1 MRIKKLL
8 AVVLGTVL
16 AISSFSYTSWAAGDD
31 NNSSSVEKFQFVP
44 GYVASELDGNTP
56 VYEDY
61 GMARMLSELP
71 ASYPSS
77 VEDIKSKYPDNRN
90 QNPYGTCWAF
100 SSLGLAE
107 FDLINDGAADK
118 NIDLSELA
126 LAYYTYNS
134 VTDPLGGTVGDTAK
148 YYNENSDYSYLNRG
162 GNYQYSS
169 RRLAQ
174 WIGATENTVPYS
186 KANDTI
192 KQGLSGEFAYSY
204 KDAHLHNVY
213 QINIKE
219 NTSGVKE
226 AIMEHGAVGVMYYH
240 SDYNMSWSRKSDCYT
255 YYDTARAGGGHAVM
269 IVGWNDNF
277 SKDNFEGLKPSN
289 DGAWLIRNSWGSYCD
304 YFWMSYDTFSL
315 ENTAWVF
322 DFVANDGFDN
332 NYQLDG
338 GIETYR
344 SSNVLSGANVF
355 TTQKKSGIDYEV
367 LKAVSVSMSQAADVK
382 YTVDIYTNLTNL
394 NNPLSG
400 TKQVTATTTG
410 YTQYAGIYTIE
421 LSNSIKL
428 APGTTYSVV
437 VTTDKA
443 ALDREDATSMATGEK
458 LETIIWDR
466 RVSQFDG
473 KSFYKEG
480 NVYKY
485 SPNNFC
491 IKAFTSNGK
500 EADTNVPIESIHVN
514 KDTMSLTEG
523 ESATLTATISPSN
536 TTLDKTVK
544 WSSSNT
550 AVASVDSAGKV
561 TAKKAGTAVITAT
574 SSNGKSASCTV
585 TVKQKDTYTGLR
597 DVNGTLTYFNNGQ
610 ADKTYTGFV
619 SYAGNNYYV
628 INGVVDTSYTN
639 VTYDGK
645 DWLYVENGK
654 VRYDYTGIRSN
665 ESGFWRIDNGKVN
678 FDYYGVAENEF
689 GWWKIE
695 GGKVNFDYY
704 GIAENEFGWW
714 RIEGGKVNFD
724 YYGIAE
730 NEFGW
735 WKIEGGKVNFD
746 YYGVAENECGWWK
759 VEGGK
764 VNFDYYGVADN
775 EFGWWRIEGG
785 KVNFDYYGI
794 AENEYGWWKIEG
806 GKVNFDYTGLADS
819 DNGRMYVSNGG
830 VDFGYTNVIQ
840 DGDVWVYVENGKVRY
855 DYTGIRENANGWWK
869 IESGIVNFKF
879 TGIASNENGE
889 FYIKDGK
896 VDFDYSGTIN
906 QSDCIYTVKSGWVVS
921 KEGISGIIKGV
932 DVSHH
937 NNDNGEGVLNW
948 AEVANA
954 GYKFAMVKVAG
965 RSIGDDGSL
974 YTDKYYEE
982 NIKGALSNGL
992 QVGVYFFSQAMS
1004 VDEAIEEAN
1013 YICDLIAGYNISY
1026 PVVFDWETTSGY
1038 RTQDLRSNSE
1048 LRTAMSVAFCDTVKN
1063 RGYDPMIYINKFDY
1077 LNYVDTEKLSS
1088 SYDIWLAWYWND
1100 YDETGKVWQEG
1111 DKVPNIGYNYR
1122 MWQYSSTAGVPG
1134 IAGGCDVN
1142 IAYGTR

>member
-1 MRIKKLL
+1 MKKILMFTGAILGITLL
-8 AVVLGTVL
+8 C
-16 AISSFSYTSWAAGDD
+16 
-31 NNSSSVEKFQFVP
+31 
-44 GYVASELDGNTP
+44 NT
-56 VYEDY
+56 
-61 GMARMLSELP
+61 
-71 ASYPSS
+71 
-77 VEDIKSKYPDNRN
+77 K
-90 QNPYGTCWAF
+90 
-100 SSLGLAE
+100 
-107 FDLINDGAADK
+107 
-118 NIDLSELA
+118 A
-126 LAYYTYNS
+126 LAY
-134 VTDPLGGTVGDTAK
+134 D
-148 YYNENSDYSYLNRG
+148 
-162 GNYQYSS
+162 GNYNPVS
-169 RRLAQ
+169 
-174 WIGATENTVPYS
+174 
-186 KANDTI
+186 
-192 KQGLSGEFAYSY
+192 
-204 KDAHLHNVY
+204 
-213 QINIKE
+213 
-219 NTSGVKE
+219 VKNE
-226 AIMEHGAVGVMYYH
+226 QTYEETTDVQR
-240 SDYNMSWSRKSDCYT
+240 NYT
-255 YYDTARAGGGHAVM
+255 G
-269 IVGWNDNF
+269 IV
-277 SKDNFEGLKPSN
+277 
-289 DGAWLIRNSWGSYCD
+289 
-304 YFWMSYDTFSL
+304 
-315 ENTAWVF
+315 
-322 DFVANDGFDN
+322 
-332 NYQLDG
+332 
-338 GIETYR
+338 
-344 SSNVLSGANVF
+344 
-355 TTQKKSGIDYEV
+355 KSGD
-367 LKAVSVSMSQAADVK
+367 
-382 YTVDIYTNLTNL
+382 
-394 NNPLSG
+394 
-400 TKQVTATTTG
+400 
-410 YTQYAGIYTIE
+410 
-421 LSNSIKL
+421 KL
-428 APGTTYSVV
+428 V
-437 VTTDKA
+437 
-443 ALDREDATSMATGEK
+443 
-458 LETIIWDR
+458 
-466 RVSQFDG
+466 
-473 KSFYKEG
+473 
-480 NVYKY
+480 
-485 SPNNFC
+485 
-491 IKAFTSNGK
+491 
-500 EADTNVPIESIHVN
+500 
-514 KDTMSLTEG
+514 
-523 ESATLTATISPSN
+523 
-536 TTLDKTVK
+536 
-544 WSSSNT
+544 
-550 AVASVDSAGKV
+550 
-561 TAKKAGTAVITAT
+561 
-574 SSNGKSASCTV
+574 
-585 TVKQKDTYTGLR
+585 
-597 DVNGTLTYFNNGQ
+597 
-610 ADKTYTGFV
+610 
-619 SYAGNNYYV
+619 
-628 INGVVDTSYTN
+628 
-639 VTYDGK
+639 
-645 DWLYVENGK
+645 YVENGK
-654 VRYDYTGIRSN
+654 IKDDYTGVREYNNQWLYVKNGVVDYTYTGIAEN
-665 ESGFWRIDNGKVN
+665 EFGWWQIENGVVN
-678 FDYYGVAENEF
+678 FDYYGVAENEC
-689 GWWKIE
+689 GWWKVE

-704 GIAENEFGWW
+704 GVAENEFGWW

-775 EFGWWRIEGG
+775 EFGWWR
-785 KVNFDYYGI
+785 
-794 AENEYGWWKIEG
+794 IEG

-1111 DKVPNIGYNYR
+1111 DAVPDKEKYNYR

>member
-1 MRIKKLL
+1 MTFLKKILMFTGAILGITLL
-8 AVVLGTVL
+8 C
-16 AISSFSYTSWAAGDD
+16 
-31 NNSSSVEKFQFVP
+31 
-44 GYVASELDGNTP
+44 NT
-56 VYEDY
+56 
-61 GMARMLSELP
+61 
-71 ASYPSS
+71 
-77 VEDIKSKYPDNRN
+77 K
-90 QNPYGTCWAF
+90 
-100 SSLGLAE
+100 
-107 FDLINDGAADK
+107 
-118 NIDLSELA
+118 A
-126 LAYYTYNS
+126 LAY
-134 VTDPLGGTVGDTAK
+134 D
-148 YYNENSDYSYLNRG
+148 
-162 GNYQYSS
+162 GNYNPVS
-169 RRLAQ
+169 
-174 WIGATENTVPYS
+174 
-186 KANDTI
+186 
-192 KQGLSGEFAYSY
+192 
-204 KDAHLHNVY
+204 
-213 QINIKE
+213 
-219 NTSGVKE
+219 VKNE
-226 AIMEHGAVGVMYYH
+226 QTYEETTDVQR
-240 SDYNMSWSRKSDCYT
+240 NYT
-255 YYDTARAGGGHAVM
+255 G
-269 IVGWNDNF
+269 IV
-277 SKDNFEGLKPSN
+277 
-289 DGAWLIRNSWGSYCD
+289 
-304 YFWMSYDTFSL
+304 
-315 ENTAWVF
+315 
-322 DFVANDGFDN
+322 
-332 NYQLDG
+332 
-338 GIETYR
+338 
-344 SSNVLSGANVF
+344 
-355 TTQKKSGIDYEV
+355 KSGD
-367 LKAVSVSMSQAADVK
+367 
-382 YTVDIYTNLTNL
+382 
-394 NNPLSG
+394 
-400 TKQVTATTTG
+400 
-410 YTQYAGIYTIE
+410 
-421 LSNSIKL
+421 KL
-428 APGTTYSVV
+428 V
-437 VTTDKA
+437 
-443 ALDREDATSMATGEK
+443 
-458 LETIIWDR
+458 
-466 RVSQFDG
+466 
-473 KSFYKEG
+473 
-480 NVYKY
+480 
-485 SPNNFC
+485 
-491 IKAFTSNGK
+491 
-500 EADTNVPIESIHVN
+500 
-514 KDTMSLTEG
+514 
-523 ESATLTATISPSN
+523 
-536 TTLDKTVK
+536 
-544 WSSSNT
+544 
-550 AVASVDSAGKV
+550 
-561 TAKKAGTAVITAT
+561 
-574 SSNGKSASCTV
+574 
-585 TVKQKDTYTGLR
+585 
-597 DVNGTLTYFNNGQ
+597 
-610 ADKTYTGFV
+610 
-619 SYAGNNYYV
+619 
-628 INGVVDTSYTN
+628 
-639 VTYDGK
+639 
-645 DWLYVENGK
+645 YVENGK
-654 VRYDYTGIRSN
+654 IKDDYTGVREYNNQWLYVKNGVVDYTYTGIAEN
-665 ESGFWRIDNGKVN
+665 EFGWWQIENGVVN
-678 FDYYGVAENEF
+678 FDYYGVAENEC
-689 GWWKIE
+689 GWWKVE

-704 GIAENEFGWW
+704 GVAENEFGWW

-775 EFGWWRIEGG
+775 EFGWW
-785 KVNFDYYGI
+785 
-794 AENEYGWWKIEG
+794 
-806 GKVNFDYTGLADS
+806 
-819 DNGRMYVSNGG
+819 YVSNGG

-1111 DKVPNIGYNYR
+1111 DAVPDKEKYNYR

>member
-1 MRIKKLL
+1 MTFLKKILMFTGAILGITLL
-8 AVVLGTVL
+8 C
-16 AISSFSYTSWAAGDD
+16 
-31 NNSSSVEKFQFVP
+31 
-44 GYVASELDGNTP
+44 NT
-56 VYEDY
+56 
-61 GMARMLSELP
+61 
-71 ASYPSS
+71 
-77 VEDIKSKYPDNRN
+77 K
-90 QNPYGTCWAF
+90 
-100 SSLGLAE
+100 
-107 FDLINDGAADK
+107 
-118 NIDLSELA
+118 A
-126 LAYYTYNS
+126 LAY
-134 VTDPLGGTVGDTAK
+134 D
-148 YYNENSDYSYLNRG
+148 
-162 GNYQYSS
+162 GNYNPVS
-169 RRLAQ
+169 
-174 WIGATENTVPYS
+174 
-186 KANDTI
+186 
-192 KQGLSGEFAYSY
+192 
-204 KDAHLHNVY
+204 
-213 QINIKE
+213 
-219 NTSGVKE
+219 VKNE
-226 AIMEHGAVGVMYYH
+226 QTYEETTDVQR
-240 SDYNMSWSRKSDCYT
+240 NYT
-255 YYDTARAGGGHAVM
+255 G
-269 IVGWNDNF
+269 IV
-277 SKDNFEGLKPSN
+277 
-289 DGAWLIRNSWGSYCD
+289 
-304 YFWMSYDTFSL
+304 
-315 ENTAWVF
+315 
-322 DFVANDGFDN
+322 
-332 NYQLDG
+332 
-338 GIETYR
+338 
-344 SSNVLSGANVF
+344 
-355 TTQKKSGIDYEV
+355 KSGD
-367 LKAVSVSMSQAADVK
+367 
-382 YTVDIYTNLTNL
+382 
-394 NNPLSG
+394 
-400 TKQVTATTTG
+400 
-410 YTQYAGIYTIE
+410 
-421 LSNSIKL
+421 KL
-428 APGTTYSVV
+428 V
-437 VTTDKA
+437 
-443 ALDREDATSMATGEK
+443 
-458 LETIIWDR
+458 
-466 RVSQFDG
+466 
-473 KSFYKEG
+473 
-480 NVYKY
+480 
-485 SPNNFC
+485 
-491 IKAFTSNGK
+491 
-500 EADTNVPIESIHVN
+500 
-514 KDTMSLTEG
+514 
-523 ESATLTATISPSN
+523 
-536 TTLDKTVK
+536 
-544 WSSSNT
+544 
-550 AVASVDSAGKV
+550 
-561 TAKKAGTAVITAT
+561 
-574 SSNGKSASCTV
+574 
-585 TVKQKDTYTGLR
+585 
-597 DVNGTLTYFNNGQ
+597 
-610 ADKTYTGFV
+610 
-619 SYAGNNYYV
+619 
-628 INGVVDTSYTN
+628 
-639 VTYDGK
+639 
-645 DWLYVENGK
+645 YVENGK
-654 VRYDYTGIRSN
+654 IKDDYTGVREYN
-665 ESGFWRIDNGKVN
+665 NQWLYVKNGVV
-678 FDYYGVAENEF
+678 DYTYT
-689 GWWKIE
+689 
-695 GGKVNFDYY
+695 

-714 RIEGGKVNFD
+714 RIENGV
-724 YYGIAE
+724 
-730 NEFGW
+730 
-735 WKIEGGKVNFD
+735 VNFD

-1088 SYDIWLAWYWND
+1088 SYDIWLALYWND

>member
-16 AISSFSYTSWAAGDD
+16 AISSFGYTSWAAGDD

-107 FDLINDGAADK
+107 FDLINDGAVDK

-654 VRYDYTGIRSN
+654 VRYDYTGIRPN
-665 ESGFWRIDNGKVN
+665 ENGWWRIENGKVN
-678 FDYYGVAENEF
+678 FDYTGVAENE
-689 GWWKIE
+689 
-695 GGKVNFDYY
+695 N
-704 GIAENEFGWW
+704 GWW

-724 YYGIAE
+724 YNGIAE
-730 NEFGW
+730 NE
-735 WKIEGGKVNFD
+735 N
-746 YYGVAENECGWWK
+746 
-759 VEGGK
+759 
-764 VNFDYYGVADN
+764 
-775 EFGWWRIEGG
+775 
-785 KVNFDYYGI
+785 
-794 AENEYGWWKIEG
+794 GWWKIEG
-806 GKVNFDYTGLADS
+806 GKVNFDYTGIA
-819 DNGRMYVSNGG
+819 NN
-830 VDFGYTNVIQ
+830 
-840 DGDVWVYVENGKVRY
+840 E
-855 DYTGIRENANGWWK
+855 NGWWR
-869 IESGIVNFKF
+869 IEGGKVNFDF
-879 TGIASNENGE
+879 TGVASNENGE
-889 FYIKDGK
+889 FYIENGK
-896 VDFDYSGTIN
+896 VDF
-906 QSDCIYTVKSGWVVS
+906 S
-921 KEGISGIIKGV
+921 K
-932 DVSHH
+932 
-937 NNDNGEGVLNW
+937 
-948 AEVANA
+948 
-954 GYKFAMVKVAG
+954 
-965 RSIGDDGSL
+965 
-974 YTDKYYEE
+974 
-982 NIKGALSNGL
+982 NGL
-992 QVGVYFFSQAMS
+992 YVYNG
-1004 VDEAIEEAN
+1004 IR
-1013 YICDLIAGYNISY
+1013 YNI
-1026 PVVFDWETTSGY
+1026 VNGWAY
-1038 RTQDLRSNSE
+1038 R
-1048 LRTAMSVAFCDTVKN
+1048 
-1063 RGYDPMIYINKFDY
+1063 I
-1077 LNYVDTEKLSS
+1077 
-1088 SYDIWLAWYWND
+1088 
-1100 YDETGKVWQEG
+1100 
-1111 DKVPNIGYNYR
+1111 
-1122 MWQYSSTAGVPG
+1122 
-1134 IAGGCDVN
+1134 
-1142 IAYGTR
+1142 

>member
-1 MRIKKLL
+1 MTFLKKILMFTGAILGITLL
-8 AVVLGTVL
+8 C
-16 AISSFSYTSWAAGDD
+16 
-31 NNSSSVEKFQFVP
+31 
-44 GYVASELDGNTP
+44 NT
-56 VYEDY
+56 
-61 GMARMLSELP
+61 
-71 ASYPSS
+71 
-77 VEDIKSKYPDNRN
+77 K
-90 QNPYGTCWAF
+90 
-100 SSLGLAE
+100 
-107 FDLINDGAADK
+107 
-118 NIDLSELA
+118 A
-126 LAYYTYNS
+126 LAY
-134 VTDPLGGTVGDTAK
+134 D
-148 YYNENSDYSYLNRG
+148 
-162 GNYQYSS
+162 GNYNPVS
-169 RRLAQ
+169 
-174 WIGATENTVPYS
+174 
-186 KANDTI
+186 
-192 KQGLSGEFAYSY
+192 
-204 KDAHLHNVY
+204 
-213 QINIKE
+213 
-219 NTSGVKE
+219 VKNE
-226 AIMEHGAVGVMYYH
+226 QTYEETTDVQR
-240 SDYNMSWSRKSDCYT
+240 NYT
-255 YYDTARAGGGHAVM
+255 G
-269 IVGWNDNF
+269 IV
-277 SKDNFEGLKPSN
+277 
-289 DGAWLIRNSWGSYCD
+289 
-304 YFWMSYDTFSL
+304 
-315 ENTAWVF
+315 
-322 DFVANDGFDN
+322 
-332 NYQLDG
+332 
-338 GIETYR
+338 
-344 SSNVLSGANVF
+344 
-355 TTQKKSGIDYEV
+355 KSGD
-367 LKAVSVSMSQAADVK
+367 
-382 YTVDIYTNLTNL
+382 
-394 NNPLSG
+394 
-400 TKQVTATTTG
+400 
-410 YTQYAGIYTIE
+410 
-421 LSNSIKL
+421 KL
-428 APGTTYSVV
+428 V
-437 VTTDKA
+437 
-443 ALDREDATSMATGEK
+443 
-458 LETIIWDR
+458 
-466 RVSQFDG
+466 
-473 KSFYKEG
+473 
-480 NVYKY
+480 
-485 SPNNFC
+485 
-491 IKAFTSNGK
+491 
-500 EADTNVPIESIHVN
+500 
-514 KDTMSLTEG
+514 
-523 ESATLTATISPSN
+523 
-536 TTLDKTVK
+536 
-544 WSSSNT
+544 
-550 AVASVDSAGKV
+550 
-561 TAKKAGTAVITAT
+561 
-574 SSNGKSASCTV
+574 
-585 TVKQKDTYTGLR
+585 
-597 DVNGTLTYFNNGQ
+597 
-610 ADKTYTGFV
+610 
-619 SYAGNNYYV
+619 
-628 INGVVDTSYTN
+628 
-639 VTYDGK
+639 
-645 DWLYVENGK
+645 YVENGK
-654 VRYDYTGIRSN
+654 IKDDYTGVREYN
-665 ESGFWRIDNGKVN
+665 NQWLYVKNGVV
-678 FDYYGVAENEF
+678 DYTYT
-689 GWWKIE
+689 
-695 GGKVNFDYY
+695 

-714 RIEGGKVNFD
+714 RIENGVVNFD
-724 YYGIAE
+724 YYGVAE
-730 NEFGW
+730 NECGW
-735 WKIEGGKVNFD
+735 WKVEGGKVNFD

-1111 DKVPNIGYNYR
+1111 DAVPDKEKYNYR

>member
-1 MRIKKLL
+1 MKKILMFTGAILGITLL
-8 AVVLGTVL
+8 C
-16 AISSFSYTSWAAGDD
+16 
-31 NNSSSVEKFQFVP
+31 
-44 GYVASELDGNTP
+44 NT
-56 VYEDY
+56 
-61 GMARMLSELP
+61 
-71 ASYPSS
+71 
-77 VEDIKSKYPDNRN
+77 K
-90 QNPYGTCWAF
+90 
-100 SSLGLAE
+100 
-107 FDLINDGAADK
+107 
-118 NIDLSELA
+118 A
-126 LAYYTYNS
+126 LAY
-134 VTDPLGGTVGDTAK
+134 D
-148 YYNENSDYSYLNRG
+148 
-162 GNYQYSS
+162 GNYNPVS
-169 RRLAQ
+169 
-174 WIGATENTVPYS
+174 
-186 KANDTI
+186 
-192 KQGLSGEFAYSY
+192 
-204 KDAHLHNVY
+204 
-213 QINIKE
+213 
-219 NTSGVKE
+219 VKNE
-226 AIMEHGAVGVMYYH
+226 QTYEETTDVQR
-240 SDYNMSWSRKSDCYT
+240 NYT
-255 YYDTARAGGGHAVM
+255 G
-269 IVGWNDNF
+269 IV
-277 SKDNFEGLKPSN
+277 
-289 DGAWLIRNSWGSYCD
+289 
-304 YFWMSYDTFSL
+304 
-315 ENTAWVF
+315 
-322 DFVANDGFDN
+322 
-332 NYQLDG
+332 
-338 GIETYR
+338 
-344 SSNVLSGANVF
+344 
-355 TTQKKSGIDYEV
+355 KSGD
-367 LKAVSVSMSQAADVK
+367 
-382 YTVDIYTNLTNL
+382 
-394 NNPLSG
+394 
-400 TKQVTATTTG
+400 
-410 YTQYAGIYTIE
+410 
-421 LSNSIKL
+421 KL
-428 APGTTYSVV
+428 V
-437 VTTDKA
+437 
-443 ALDREDATSMATGEK
+443 
-458 LETIIWDR
+458 
-466 RVSQFDG
+466 
-473 KSFYKEG
+473 
-480 NVYKY
+480 
-485 SPNNFC
+485 
-491 IKAFTSNGK
+491 
-500 EADTNVPIESIHVN
+500 
-514 KDTMSLTEG
+514 
-523 ESATLTATISPSN
+523 
-536 TTLDKTVK
+536 
-544 WSSSNT
+544 
-550 AVASVDSAGKV
+550 
-561 TAKKAGTAVITAT
+561 
-574 SSNGKSASCTV
+574 
-585 TVKQKDTYTGLR
+585 
-597 DVNGTLTYFNNGQ
+597 
-610 ADKTYTGFV
+610 
-619 SYAGNNYYV
+619 
-628 INGVVDTSYTN
+628 
-639 VTYDGK
+639 
-645 DWLYVENGK
+645 YVENGK
-654 VRYDYTGIRSN
+654 IKDDYTGVREYNNQWLYVKNGVVDYTYTGIAEN
-665 ESGFWRIDNGKVN
+665 EFGWWRIENGVVN
-678 FDYYGVAENEF
+678 FDYYGVAENEC
-689 GWWKIE
+689 GWWKVE

-704 GIAENEFGWW
+704 GVAENEFGWW

-759 VEGGK
+759 V
-764 VNFDYYGVADN
+764 
-775 EFGWWRIEGG
+775 
-785 KVNFDYYGI
+785 
-794 AENEYGWWKIEG
+794 EG

-1111 DKVPNIGYNYR
+1111 DAVPDKEKYNYR

>member
-1 MRIKKLL
+1 MKKILMFTGAILGITLL
-8 AVVLGTVL
+8 C
-16 AISSFSYTSWAAGDD
+16 
-31 NNSSSVEKFQFVP
+31 
-44 GYVASELDGNTP
+44 NT
-56 VYEDY
+56 
-61 GMARMLSELP
+61 
-71 ASYPSS
+71 
-77 VEDIKSKYPDNRN
+77 K
-90 QNPYGTCWAF
+90 
-100 SSLGLAE
+100 
-107 FDLINDGAADK
+107 
-118 NIDLSELA
+118 A
-126 LAYYTYNS
+126 LAY
-134 VTDPLGGTVGDTAK
+134 D
-148 YYNENSDYSYLNRG
+148 
-162 GNYQYSS
+162 GNYNPVS
-169 RRLAQ
+169 
-174 WIGATENTVPYS
+174 
-186 KANDTI
+186 
-192 KQGLSGEFAYSY
+192 
-204 KDAHLHNVY
+204 
-213 QINIKE
+213 
-219 NTSGVKE
+219 VKNE
-226 AIMEHGAVGVMYYH
+226 QTYEETTDVQ
-240 SDYNMSWSRKSDCYT
+240 SNYT
-255 YYDTARAGGGHAVM
+255 G
-269 IVGWNDNF
+269 IV
-277 SKDNFEGLKPSN
+277 
-289 DGAWLIRNSWGSYCD
+289 
-304 YFWMSYDTFSL
+304 
-315 ENTAWVF
+315 
-322 DFVANDGFDN
+322 
-332 NYQLDG
+332 
-338 GIETYR
+338 
-344 SSNVLSGANVF
+344 
-355 TTQKKSGIDYEV
+355 KSGD
-367 LKAVSVSMSQAADVK
+367 
-382 YTVDIYTNLTNL
+382 
-394 NNPLSG
+394 
-400 TKQVTATTTG
+400 
-410 YTQYAGIYTIE
+410 
-421 LSNSIKL
+421 KL
-428 APGTTYSVV
+428 V
-437 VTTDKA
+437 
-443 ALDREDATSMATGEK
+443 
-458 LETIIWDR
+458 
-466 RVSQFDG
+466 
-473 KSFYKEG
+473 
-480 NVYKY
+480 
-485 SPNNFC
+485 
-491 IKAFTSNGK
+491 
-500 EADTNVPIESIHVN
+500 
-514 KDTMSLTEG
+514 
-523 ESATLTATISPSN
+523 
-536 TTLDKTVK
+536 
-544 WSSSNT
+544 
-550 AVASVDSAGKV
+550 
-561 TAKKAGTAVITAT
+561 
-574 SSNGKSASCTV
+574 
-585 TVKQKDTYTGLR
+585 
-597 DVNGTLTYFNNGQ
+597 
-610 ADKTYTGFV
+610 
-619 SYAGNNYYV
+619 
-628 INGVVDTSYTN
+628 
-639 VTYDGK
+639 
-645 DWLYVENGK
+645 YVENGK
-654 VRYDYTGIRSN
+654 IKDDYTGVREYN
-665 ESGFWRIDNGKVN
+665 NQWLYVKNGVV
-678 FDYYGVAENEF
+678 DYTYT
-689 GWWKIE
+689 
-695 GGKVNFDYY
+695 

-714 RIEGGKVNFD
+714 RIENGV
-724 YYGIAE
+724 
-730 NEFGW
+730 
-735 WKIEGGKVNFD
+735 VNFD

-1048 LRTAMSVAFCDTVKN
+1048 LRTAISLAFCDTVKN
-1063 RGYDPMIYINKFDY
+1063 RGYDPMIYINKYDY

-1088 SYDIWLAWYWND
+1088 SYDIWLAWYCND

-1111 DKVPNIGYNYR
+1111 DAVPDKEKYNYR

>member
-1 MRIKKLL
+1 MKKILMFTGAILGITLL
-8 AVVLGTVL
+8 C
-16 AISSFSYTSWAAGDD
+16 
-31 NNSSSVEKFQFVP
+31 
-44 GYVASELDGNTP
+44 NT
-56 VYEDY
+56 
-61 GMARMLSELP
+61 
-71 ASYPSS
+71 
-77 VEDIKSKYPDNRN
+77 K
-90 QNPYGTCWAF
+90 
-100 SSLGLAE
+100 
-107 FDLINDGAADK
+107 
-118 NIDLSELA
+118 A
-126 LAYYTYNS
+126 LAY
-134 VTDPLGGTVGDTAK
+134 D
-148 YYNENSDYSYLNRG
+148 
-162 GNYQYSS
+162 GNYNPVS
-169 RRLAQ
+169 
-174 WIGATENTVPYS
+174 
-186 KANDTI
+186 
-192 KQGLSGEFAYSY
+192 
-204 KDAHLHNVY
+204 
-213 QINIKE
+213 
-219 NTSGVKE
+219 VKNE
-226 AIMEHGAVGVMYYH
+226 QTYEETTDVQR
-240 SDYNMSWSRKSDCYT
+240 NYT
-255 YYDTARAGGGHAVM
+255 G
-269 IVGWNDNF
+269 IV
-277 SKDNFEGLKPSN
+277 
-289 DGAWLIRNSWGSYCD
+289 
-304 YFWMSYDTFSL
+304 
-315 ENTAWVF
+315 
-322 DFVANDGFDN
+322 
-332 NYQLDG
+332 
-338 GIETYR
+338 
-344 SSNVLSGANVF
+344 
-355 TTQKKSGIDYEV
+355 KSGD
-367 LKAVSVSMSQAADVK
+367 
-382 YTVDIYTNLTNL
+382 
-394 NNPLSG
+394 
-400 TKQVTATTTG
+400 
-410 YTQYAGIYTIE
+410 
-421 LSNSIKL
+421 KL
-428 APGTTYSVV
+428 V
-437 VTTDKA
+437 
-443 ALDREDATSMATGEK
+443 
-458 LETIIWDR
+458 
-466 RVSQFDG
+466 
-473 KSFYKEG
+473 
-480 NVYKY
+480 
-485 SPNNFC
+485 
-491 IKAFTSNGK
+491 
-500 EADTNVPIESIHVN
+500 
-514 KDTMSLTEG
+514 
-523 ESATLTATISPSN
+523 
-536 TTLDKTVK
+536 
-544 WSSSNT
+544 
-550 AVASVDSAGKV
+550 
-561 TAKKAGTAVITAT
+561 
-574 SSNGKSASCTV
+574 
-585 TVKQKDTYTGLR
+585 
-597 DVNGTLTYFNNGQ
+597 
-610 ADKTYTGFV
+610 
-619 SYAGNNYYV
+619 
-628 INGVVDTSYTN
+628 
-639 VTYDGK
+639 
-645 DWLYVENGK
+645 YVENGK
-654 VRYDYTGIRSN
+654 IKDDYTGVREYNNQWLYVKNGVVDYTYTGIAEN
-665 ESGFWRIDNGKVN
+665 EFGWWRIENGVVNFDYYGVAENECGWWKVEGGKVN

-689 GWWKIE
+689 GWW
-695 GGKVNFDYY
+695 
-704 GIAENEFGWW
+704 
-714 RIEGGKVNFD
+714 R
-724 YYGIAE
+724 
-730 NEFGW
+730 
-735 WKIEGGKVNFD
+735 IEGGKVNFD

-1111 DKVPNIGYNYR
+1111 DAVPDKEKYNYR

>member
-1 MRIKKLL
+1 MIFLKKILMFTG
-8 AVVLGTVL
+8 AVLGITLLCNTKVL
-16 AISSFSYTSWAAGDD
+16 AY
-31 NNSSSVEKFQFVP
+31 
-44 GYVASELDGNTP
+44 DGN
-56 VYEDY
+56 
-61 GMARMLSELP
+61 
-71 ASYPSS
+71 
-77 VEDIKSKYPDNRN
+77 
-90 QNPYGTCWAF
+90 
-100 SSLGLAE
+100 
-107 FDLINDGAADK
+107 
-118 NIDLSELA
+118 
-126 LAYYTYNS
+126 
-134 VTDPLGGTVGDTAK
+134 
-148 YYNENSDYSYLNRG
+148 
-162 GNYQYSS
+162 
-169 RRLAQ
+169 
-174 WIGATENTVPYS
+174 
-186 KANDTI
+186 
-192 KQGLSGEFAYSY
+192 
-204 KDAHLHNVY
+204 HN
-213 QINIKE
+213 
-219 NTSGVKE
+219 
-226 AIMEHGAVGVMYYH
+226 
-240 SDYNMSWSRKSDCYT
+240 
-255 YYDTARAGGGHAVM
+255 
-269 IVGWNDNF
+269 
-277 SKDNFEGLKPSN
+277 
-289 DGAWLIRNSWGSYCD
+289 
-304 YFWMSYDTFSL
+304 
-315 ENTAWVF
+315 
-322 DFVANDGFDN
+322 
-332 NYQLDG
+332 
-338 GIETYR
+338 
-344 SSNVLSGANVF
+344 
-355 TTQKKSGIDYEV
+355 
-367 LKAVSVSMSQAADVK
+367 AVSVKNEQ
-382 YTVDIYTNLTNL
+382 
-394 NNPLSG
+394 
-400 TKQVTATTTG
+400 
-410 YTQYAGIYTIE
+410 
-421 LSNSIKL
+421 
-428 APGTTYSVV
+428 TY
-437 VTTDKA
+437 
-443 ALDREDATSMATGEK
+443 EDT
-458 LETIIWDR
+458 
-466 RVSQFDG
+466 
-473 KSFYKEG
+473 
-480 NVYKY
+480 
-485 SPNNFC
+485 
-491 IKAFTSNGK
+491 
-500 EADTNVPIESIHVN
+500 
-514 KDTMSLTEG
+514 
-523 ESATLTATISPSN
+523 
-536 TTLDKTVK
+536 
-544 WSSSNT
+544 T
-550 AVASVDSAGKV
+550 AVQ
-561 TAKKAGTAVITAT
+561 
-574 SSNGKSASCTV
+574 SN
-585 TVKQKDTYTGLR
+585 YTGI
-597 DVNGTLTYFNNGQ
+597 VKSG
-610 ADKTYTGFV
+610 DKLV
-619 SYAGNNYYV
+619 
-628 INGVVDTSYTN
+628 
-639 VTYDGK
+639 
-645 DWLYVENGK
+645 YVENGK
-654 VRYDYTGIRSN
+654 IKDDYTGVREYN
-665 ESGFWRIDNGKVN
+665 NQWLYVKNGVV
-678 FDYYGVAENEF
+678 DYTYT
-689 GWWKIE
+689 
-695 GGKVNFDYY
+695 

-714 RIEGGKVNFD
+714 RIENGVVNFD
-724 YYGIAE
+724 YYGVAE
-730 NEFGW
+730 NECGW
-735 WKIEGGKVNFD
+735 WKVEGGKVNFD

-764 VNFDYYGVADN
+764 VNFDYYGVAEN
-775 EFGWWRIEGG
+775 EYGWWRIEGG

-1111 DKVPNIGYNYR
+1111 DAVPDKEKYNYR

>member
-1 MRIKKLL
+1 MKKILMFTGAILGITLL
-8 AVVLGTVL
+8 C
-16 AISSFSYTSWAAGDD
+16 
-31 NNSSSVEKFQFVP
+31 
-44 GYVASELDGNTP
+44 NT
-56 VYEDY
+56 
-61 GMARMLSELP
+61 
-71 ASYPSS
+71 
-77 VEDIKSKYPDNRN
+77 K
-90 QNPYGTCWAF
+90 
-100 SSLGLAE
+100 
-107 FDLINDGAADK
+107 
-118 NIDLSELA
+118 A
-126 LAYYTYNS
+126 LAY
-134 VTDPLGGTVGDTAK
+134 D
-148 YYNENSDYSYLNRG
+148 
-162 GNYQYSS
+162 GNYNPVS
-169 RRLAQ
+169 
-174 WIGATENTVPYS
+174 
-186 KANDTI
+186 
-192 KQGLSGEFAYSY
+192 
-204 KDAHLHNVY
+204 
-213 QINIKE
+213 
-219 NTSGVKE
+219 VKNE
-226 AIMEHGAVGVMYYH
+226 QTYEETTDVQR
-240 SDYNMSWSRKSDCYT
+240 NYT
-255 YYDTARAGGGHAVM
+255 G
-269 IVGWNDNF
+269 IV
-277 SKDNFEGLKPSN
+277 
-289 DGAWLIRNSWGSYCD
+289 
-304 YFWMSYDTFSL
+304 
-315 ENTAWVF
+315 
-322 DFVANDGFDN
+322 
-332 NYQLDG
+332 
-338 GIETYR
+338 
-344 SSNVLSGANVF
+344 
-355 TTQKKSGIDYEV
+355 KSGD
-367 LKAVSVSMSQAADVK
+367 
-382 YTVDIYTNLTNL
+382 
-394 NNPLSG
+394 
-400 TKQVTATTTG
+400 
-410 YTQYAGIYTIE
+410 
-421 LSNSIKL
+421 KL
-428 APGTTYSVV
+428 V
-437 VTTDKA
+437 
-443 ALDREDATSMATGEK
+443 
-458 LETIIWDR
+458 
-466 RVSQFDG
+466 
-473 KSFYKEG
+473 
-480 NVYKY
+480 
-485 SPNNFC
+485 
-491 IKAFTSNGK
+491 
-500 EADTNVPIESIHVN
+500 
-514 KDTMSLTEG
+514 
-523 ESATLTATISPSN
+523 
-536 TTLDKTVK
+536 
-544 WSSSNT
+544 
-550 AVASVDSAGKV
+550 
-561 TAKKAGTAVITAT
+561 
-574 SSNGKSASCTV
+574 
-585 TVKQKDTYTGLR
+585 
-597 DVNGTLTYFNNGQ
+597 
-610 ADKTYTGFV
+610 
-619 SYAGNNYYV
+619 
-628 INGVVDTSYTN
+628 
-639 VTYDGK
+639 
-645 DWLYVENGK
+645 YVENGK
-654 VRYDYTGIRSN
+654 IKDDYTGVREYNNQWLYVKNGVVDYTYTGIAEN
-665 ESGFWRIDNGKVN
+665 EFGWWRIENGVVN
-678 FDYYGVAENEF
+678 FDYYGVAENEC
-689 GWWKIE
+689 GWWKVE

-704 GIAENEFGWW
+704 GVAENEFGWW

-775 EFGWWRIEGG
+775 EFGWWR
-785 KVNFDYYGI
+785 
-794 AENEYGWWKIEG
+794 IEG

-1038 RTQDLRSNSE
+1038 RTQDLSSNIE

-1063 RGYDPMIYINKFDY
+1063 RGYDPMIYINKYDY
-1077 LNYVDTEKLSS
+1077 LKCVDTEKLSS
-1088 SYDIWLAWYWND
+1088 SYDIWLAWYWDD

-1111 DKVPNIGYNYR
+1111 DKVPDIGYNYR

>member
-491 IKAFTSNGK
+491 IKAFTSNAK

-550 AVASVDSAGKV
+550 AVASIDSAGKV

-574 SSNGKSASCTV
+574 SSNGKTASCTV
-585 TVKQKDTYTGLR
+585 TVKQKDTCTGLR
-597 DVNGTLTYFNNGQ
+597 DVNGTLTYFTNGQ

-704 GIAENEFGWW
+704 GVAENEF
-714 RIEGGKVNFD
+714 
-724 YYGIAE
+724 
-730 NEFGW
+730 
-735 WKIEGGKVNFD
+735 
-746 YYGVAENECGWWK
+746 
-759 VEGGK
+759 
-764 VNFDYYGVADN
+764 
-775 EFGWWRIEGG
+775 
-785 KVNFDYYGI
+785 
-794 AENEYGWWKIEG
+794 GWWKIEG

-1111 DKVPNIGYNYR
+1111 DAVPDKEKYNYR